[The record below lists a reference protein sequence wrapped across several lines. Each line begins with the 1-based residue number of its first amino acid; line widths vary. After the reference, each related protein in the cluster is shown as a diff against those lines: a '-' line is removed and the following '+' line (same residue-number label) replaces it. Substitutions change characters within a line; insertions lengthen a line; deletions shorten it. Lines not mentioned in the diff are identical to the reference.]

1 MRIKRKK
8 KLLAVSLAHANKPCM
23 LVKIDTGKHTRRLY
37 ASCTNTHRETNF
49 LLLFT
54 NERELLSR
62 VLLHPLRTGVWP
74 ETRVDLQFKLISLG
88 ATFPRVMA
96 RKDYLISK
104 YIFIHNIFLTGLARP
119 PVFFLRSLRH
129 ASFCAQVQSSQH
141 FWPLSTWARQ
151 PNSTT
156 VQTSTKVDPTLM
168 STKKLFSNKKG
179 SF

>member
-23 LVKIDTGKHTRRLY
+23 VKIDTWKHTRRLY
-37 ASCTNTHRETNF
+37 ASCTNTHRETDF

-54 NERELLSR
+54 NERELLSQ

-104 YIFIHNIFLTGLARP
+104 YIFIHNIFLDWTCAATG
-119 PVFFLRSLRH
+119 FFSSDHSDMHRFVLKCSHLNTFGRFPLGH
-129 ASFCAQVQSSQH
+129 AS
-141 FWPLSTWARQ
+141 L
-151 PNSTT
+151 T
-156 VQTSTKVDPTLM
+156 VQLSRRQLKWIQL
-168 STKKLFSNKKG
+168 
-179 SF
+179 

>member
-1 MRIKRKK
+1 M
-8 KLLAVSLAHANKPCM
+8 HAGENRYRETHSQ
-23 LVKIDTGKHTRRLY
+23 IIY

-104 YIFIHNIFLTGLARP
+104 YIYSYIIY
-119 PVFFLRSLRH
+119 S
-129 ASFCAQVQSSQH
+129 
-141 FWPLSTWARQ
+141 
-151 PNSTT
+151 
-156 VQTSTKVDPTLM
+156 
-168 STKKLFSNKKG
+168 
-179 SF
+179 